1 MNKRQFLH
9 GGLLSAVALTQAR
22 AQGEKP
28 GIFGQKAPVWDA
40 DQWFN
45 LPEGVSEL
53 NPADYKGK
61 VVYLY
66 CFQSWCPGC
75 HKHGFPTLKTLSTK
89 FRDEKDVV
97 FVAVQ
102 TVFEGFSS
110 NTPEK
115 AESMAERYDLAIPIG
130 HSGKEGERSPMMRRY
145 RTGGTPWTVL
155 IDRKGVVRF
164 NDFHISP
171 EGGESAINQLLAE
184 K

>member
-1 MNKRQFLH
+1 MNKRQFLV
-9 GGLLSAVALTQAR
+9 GGISAATLASAK
-22 AQGEKP
+22 AQRGTP
-28 GIFGQKAPVWDA
+28 GILGQAAPVWDA

-45 LPEGVSEL
+45 LPEGVTAL

-61 VVYLY
+61 VIYVYG
-66 CFQSWCPGC
+66 FQSWCPGC
-75 HKHGFPTLKTLSTK
+75 HKHGFPTLKELSTK
-89 FRDEKDVV
+89 FKDEKDVE

-115 AESMAERYDLAIPIG
+115 AESMAERYDLEIPIG
-130 HSGKEGERSPMMRRY
+130 HSGKEGDPSPMMRRY

-155 IDRKGVVRF
+155 IDRNGVVRF

-171 EGGESAINQLLAE
+171 EGGESAIKQLLAE